1 MSQFEKKL
9 IELFGEHVPKEIE
22 ELILDDIWVN
32 KDSLTEDEKT
42 VLEKYTNLIHLSLNN
57 IGFKSLKNFPS
68 IKGLYM
74 LSLNNNE
81 LNGDDFHLLK
91 KLYPGL
97 NKLKVSGNNIEKIE
111 NLAKLRNLNLRKIE
125 VKENPFSVG
134 NNKYK
139 SKLFD
144 ILPDLES
151 IDHEN
156 YRGDSVDTTDYHNV
170 QEEGEDDD
178 DYCEEYENEKN
189 KKINKDDEDYED
201 EENEEEDDDDGDDEK
216 DSED

>member
-42 VLEKYTNLIHLSLNN
+42 VLEKYTNLVHLSLNN

-81 LNGDDFHLLK
+81 LNGDDFDLIK

-97 NKLKVSGNNIEKIE
+97 NKLKVNGNNIEKIE
-111 NLAKLRNLNLRKIE
+111 NLGKLRNLKLRKIE
-125 VKENPFSVG
+125 VKDNPFSVG

-139 SKLFD
+139 SKLFN
-144 ILPDLES
+144 ILPDLKS

-156 YRGDSVDTTDYHNV
+156 YQGESVDTTDYHIE
-170 QEEGEDDD
+170 QEEEEDDD
-178 DYCEEYENEKN
+178 DYYEEDDGKN
-189 KKINKDDEDYED
+189 KKIGKDDEDYED
-201 EENEEEDDDDGDDEK
+201 EEYEEEDDDNDEK

>member
-81 LNGDDFHLLK
+81 LNGDDFDLIK

-97 NKLKVSGNNIEKIE
+97 NKLKVNGNNIEKIE
-111 NLAKLRNLNLRKIE
+111 NLGKLRNLKLRKIE
-125 VKENPFSVG
+125 VKDNPFSVG

-139 SKLFD
+139 SKLFN
-144 ILPDLES
+144 ILPDLKS

-156 YRGDSVDTTDYHNV
+156 YQGESVDTTDYHIE
-170 QEEGEDDD
+170 QEEEEDDD
-178 DYCEEYENEKN
+178 DYYEEDDGKN
-189 KKINKDDEDYED
+189 KKIGKDDEDYED
-201 EENEEEDDDDGDDEK
+201 EEYEEEDDDNDEK